1 MYQVIERGRTTRL
14 SVAGVDGMKDLS
26 QPSAERSKLAIEL
39 LDKIAD
45 TVLAYRP
52 KSKAKKPRKRK
63 KAKRARS

>member
-1 MYQVIERGRTTRL
+1 VK
-14 SVAGVDGMKDLS
+14 GV
-26 QPSAERSKLAIEL
+26 PEI

-63 KAKRARS
+63 KANRAGKTGKRQEIAG